1 MLETFKNFDE
11 YSDSPDLV
19 DEWFAEAEAKWE
31 KAEAT
36 KATKVTAESQKTIDI
51 DDLDSS

>member
-1 MLETFKNFDE
+1 MLEIYNKNWDKN
-11 YSDSPDLV
+11 SDLV

-31 KAEAT
+31 RAEAT
-36 KATKVTAESQKTIDI
+36 KIEEQQQTIDI